1 MFHQGVRQSPHKKT
15 IFFFAALPHFI
26 IRLKGSVLEEA
37 SSRKK
42 KKKDWATS
50 STPINLSNAPDKT
63 EFGKSDEAIYNKL
76 PFTCKGFYHYLVI
89 AGKG

>member
-42 KKKDWATS
+42 KKTWATS
-50 STPINLSNAPDKT
+50 STPINLSKAPDKT